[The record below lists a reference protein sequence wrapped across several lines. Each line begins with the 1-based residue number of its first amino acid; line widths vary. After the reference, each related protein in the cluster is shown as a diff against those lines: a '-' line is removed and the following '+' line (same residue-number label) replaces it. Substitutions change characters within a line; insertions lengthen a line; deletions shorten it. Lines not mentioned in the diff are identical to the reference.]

1 MTQRNRETTTV
12 EVKLDTWR
20 ELNNS
25 RQNPGESMDD
35 IIRRA
40 FGMGEREDDAVD
52 APESLDIEEQV
63 RSADWSATN
72 YACTDARVAALVAA
86 LQHLRE
92 NGTATT
98 PELVDILE
106 EELGNGGNTQ
116 RLLSD
121 VSKQLEIVESPPSG
135 SNRYT
140 WAGDE

>member
-121 VSKQLEIVESPPSG
+121 VSK
-135 SNRYT
+135 
-140 WAGDE
+140 